1 MLTQE
6 ELDKLLEQGAD
17 GLSDDTTAVKPEQP
31 SLQAAAEPDLSQD
44 MDWGAAFE
52 EAAKGGDAAAAK
64 AMDDPS
70 RGLGG
75 VQSASIAQ
83 PTAAQQPAQSPSRPQ
98 RFTNAAPPVFD
109 DLSRKDKA
117 GGAQTDRANLDFILD
132 IPLDIAVE
140 LGRTKMQIRD
150 LLQLGQGSIVTLNKL
165 AGEPAEIYI
174 NQKLIGKGEVVVIN
188 DKFGVRLNEII
199 SPADRVKNLA

>member
-17 GLSDDTTAVKPEQP
+17 SLSDDTTAAKPEP
-31 SLQAAAEPDLSQD
+31 SLQTAPEPDLSQD

-52 EAAKGGDAAAAK
+52 EAAKAGDSAAAK
-64 AMDDPS
+64 AMEDPS
-70 RGLGG
+70 RGIGG
-75 VQSASIAQ
+75 AQ
-83 PTAAQQPAQSPSRPQ
+83 PASTKQPAAPQQPVQLSSKPSK
-98 RFTNAAPPVFD
+98 FTNAAPPVFD
-109 DLSRKDKA
+109 ELSRKDKG
-117 GGAQTDRANLDFILD
+117 GGAQIDRPNLDFILD

-188 DKFGVRLNEII
+188 DKFGIRLNEII

>member
-6 ELDKLLEQGAD
+6 ELDKLLEQGVD
-17 GLSDDTTAVKPEQP
+17 GLDDTATKPAAPTEATAT
-31 SLQAAAEPDLSQD
+31 PDLSQD

-52 EAAKGGDAAAAK
+52 EAAKAGDAAAAK

-70 RGLGG
+70 RGLG
-75 VQSASIAQ
+75 AK
-83 PTAAQQPAQSPSRPQ
+83 PAAPQQPEPPKAPAASGARSSKFGNVASP
-98 RFTNAAPPVFD
+98 TFD
-109 DLSRKDKA
+109 DFSKKERES
-117 GGAQTDRANLDFILD
+117 GAQLDKNNLDLILD

-165 AGEPAEIYI
+165 AGEPAEIYV

-188 DKFGVRLNEII
+188 DKFGIRLNEII
-199 SPADRVKNLA
+199 SPADRVKNLG

>member
-6 ELDKLLEQGAD
+6 ELDKLLEQGAE
-17 GLSDDTTAVKPEQP
+17 GLEETPAKPEP
-31 SLQAAAEPDLSQD
+31 PPQAAAEPDLSQD

-52 EAAKGGDAAAAK
+52 EAAKAGDAAAAK

-75 VQSASIAQ
+75 AEPASLKQ
-83 PTAAQQPAQSPSRPQ
+83 PTAVQQPAPVTSKPPK
-98 RFTNAAPPVFD
+98 FTSAAPPVFD
-109 DLSRKDKA
+109 DLSKK
-117 GGAQTDRANLDFILD
+117 GKVSGAQVDRPNLDFILD

-188 DKFGVRLNEII
+188 EKFGIRLNEII

>member
-6 ELDKLLEQGAD
+6 ELDKLLEQGVD
-17 GLSDDTTAVKPEQP
+17 SLSDETTNAKPEP
-31 SLQAAAEPDLSQD
+31 PLQAAAEHDISQD
-44 MDWGAAFE
+44 MDWEAAFE
-52 EAAKGGDAAAAK
+52 EAAKAGDSAAAK

-75 VQSASIAQ
+75 AKPASSSQSA
-83 PTAAQQPAQSPSRPQ
+83 AAQQPASPSSKPSK
-98 RFTNAAPPVFD
+98 FTNAASPVFD
-109 DLSRKDKA
+109 DLSKKDKG
-117 GGAQTDRANLDFILD
+117 GGAQVDRPNLDFILD

-174 NQKLIGKGEVVVIN
+174 NQKLIGRGEVVVIN
-188 DKFGVRLNEII
+188 EKFGIRLNEII

>member
-17 GLSDDTTAVKPEQP
+17 SLSDEPTAAKPEP
-31 SLQAAAEPDLSQD
+31 PLQATAEHDISQD

-52 EAAKGGDAAAAK
+52 EAAKAGDAAAAK

-75 VQSASIAQ
+75 AQ
-83 PTAAQQPAQSPSRPQ
+83 PASSPQPAPQQPVPPASKQPPK
-98 RFTNAAPPVFD
+98 FTNAAPPVFD
-109 DLSRKDKA
+109 DLSRKDKG
-117 GGAQTDRANLDFILD
+117 GGAQVERPNLDFILD

-188 DKFGVRLNEII
+188 DKFGIRLNEII

>member
-6 ELDKLLEQGAD
+6 ELDKLLEQGVD
-17 GLSDDTTAVKPEQP
+17 GLNDAPAKSETPPQV
-31 SLQAAAEPDLSQD
+31 AAEPDLSQD
-44 MDWGAAFE
+44 MDWGAAFA
-52 EAAKGGDAAAAK
+52 EAAKAGDAAAAN
-64 AMDDPS
+64 ALNDPS
-70 RGLGG
+70 RGLD
-75 VQSASIAQ
+75 
-83 PTAAQQPAQSPSRPQ
+83 AQSVSAPSPPQ
-98 RFTNAAPPVFD
+98 RPAAPKSKSNNVAPPVFD
-109 DLSRKDKA
+109 DFSKKER
-117 GGAQTDRANLDFILD
+117 GAAQVDRPNLDFILD

-188 DKFGVRLNEII
+188 DKFGIRLNEII
-199 SPADRVKNLA
+199 SPADRIKNLG